1 MLTVEEIENVSFRRA
16 GLGGYKIEDV
26 DNFVD
31 GVIEKVRQQELTN
44 KELQTRL
51 DQLSRKVV
59 KYEQQAESVQDALI
73 TAEKTAKKQV
83 KDAQAK
89 ADAIISEAQKKADAM
104 LRESEEAAA
113 KRTADSELR
122 AQTIVDNALLRSA
135 ESIDEN
141 NRIIEQQKQHIIQIQ
156 SEVTRF
162 RDALIESY
170 KNHLRIIN
178 SLPKEEEFKQY
189 QENLDQ
195 AYPAAAPITPGEL
208 EKDIKDVA
216 DKAVEQ
222 SKTDSSKIT
231 VDVLEPEKGQE
242 ISDEIR
248 TGAKAKAQLEKEKQ
262 AEKAAQEKAAQEKA
276 EAETPIEDGDKDDD
290 GEEKVIV
297 FKKITPTLKEQPDSN
312 AEEIMAAANAA
323 AQKKTDSEQTAA
335 SIDETDIFGTDE
347 KDQKDKE

>member
-231 VDVLEPEKGQE
+231 VDVL
-242 ISDEIR
+242 DEIR